1 MQDHTGI
8 SNVAPADASLR
19 VLPFPKGER
28 YSELQADNT
37 VAEAK
42 IHDFIN
48 GLKFCIS
55 PTAFFQVR
63 LLLISLCPKLIL
75 FFSFLSL
82 SEVASL

>member
-8 SNVAPADASLR
+8 SNVAPADAPLR
-19 VLPFPKGER
+19 VLPFSREES
-28 YSELQADNT
+28 YSELHADNA

-63 LLLISLCPKLIL
+63 SLLI
-75 FFSFLSL
+75 FSVLS
-82 SEVASL
+82 